1 VPLMKKVNLPL
12 IVEPDVLEKNL
23 GQPDLLVID
32 LSKQD
37 TYTKYHIPGAI
48 HLDYSKII
56 KINKPVMG
64 LLPDDSEISNVLSSI
79 GIDGNTHVV
88 AYDDEGGGNACR
100 LLWTLDVMGHPDFSL
115 LNGGLHAWAN
125 ENHKLD
131 NQPVQPNPSSYQLER
146 TTKGITDKEYIIQ
159 HLEENNTKL
168 LDTRTPEEFSGI
180 KKYAERG
187 GHIPH
192 ATNMDWIFAIDQNR
206 NMRLKPDTEL
216 HQMLE
221 QRGITTDKEVIVYC
235 QTHHRSSH
243 TYIVLKHLGYKNL
256 KGYPGAWSDWGND
269 PDVPIES

>member
-1 VPLMKKVNLPL
+1 MKIVKLPL
-12 IVEPDVLEKNL
+12 IVEPDVLEENL
-23 GQPDLLVID
+23 GQPGLLVID

-48 HLDYSKII
+48 HLDYSKIV

-64 LLPDDSEISNVLSSI
+64 LLPDDTVINNALSSI
-79 GIDGNTHVV
+79 GVDGNTHVV
-88 AYDDEGGGNACR
+88 AYDDEGGGNASR
-100 LLWTLDVMGHPDFSL
+100 LLWTLDVMGHPHFSL
-115 LNGGLHAWAN
+115 LNGGLHSWAN

-131 NQPVQPNPSSYQLER
+131 NKPVQPDSSHYQLTR
-146 TTKGITDKEYIIQ
+146 TTQGITDKVYIIQ
-159 HLEENNTKL
+159 HLEDSNIKL
-168 LDTRTPEEFSGI
+168 LDTRSPEEFSGI

-206 NMRLKPDTEL
+206 NMRLKPDEEL
-216 HQMLE
+216 NQMLE

-256 KGYPGAWSDWGND
+256 KGYHGAWSDWGND
-269 PDVPIES
+269 PDVPVES